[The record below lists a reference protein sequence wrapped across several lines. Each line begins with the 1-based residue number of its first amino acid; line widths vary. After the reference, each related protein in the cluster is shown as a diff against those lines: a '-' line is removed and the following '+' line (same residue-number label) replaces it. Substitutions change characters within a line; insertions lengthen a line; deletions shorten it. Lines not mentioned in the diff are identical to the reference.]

1 MSHNG
6 RAKDILASCKGE
18 FSGIHNSDTSPLEA
32 IPLSLPSHFHPQVR
46 QLLVSVHPS
55 VLTRVRN
62 MVVVKDENKSYDKD
76 PVWMFLRILL
86 PPFCLDTTT
95 NRDNSSFL
103 NRNERAKKNVCD
115 RPSDERWPHL
125 TDDGRWKIHSGSF
138 EVGVSRWIKFIF
150 WIPSSV
156 SNFSRNCFS
165 QVEGIV
171 YVKTDPLHPQNF
183 GRFTLKL

>member
-1 MSHNG
+1 
-6 RAKDILASCKGE
+6 
-18 FSGIHNSDTSPLEA
+18 
-32 IPLSLPSHFHPQVR
+32 
-46 QLLVSVHPS
+46 
-55 VLTRVRN
+55 

-125 TDDGRWKIHSGSF
+125 TDDGRWKF
-138 EVGVSRWIKFIF
+138 VRSRCESEDKIYILNSKFHF
-150 WIPSSV
+150 
-156 SNFSRNCFS
+156 
-165 QVEGIV
+165 
-171 YVKTDPLHPQNF
+171 
-183 GRFTLKL
+183 